1 MHNIKA
7 QEAEEKIKQGA
18 ILLDVRTKPEF
29 DAFHIDLNVLFVPHT
44 EVEKATKLIPN
55 KDSVIVVTCRSGKR
69 GEYATNALIN
79 IGYTNVYNIDGGL
92 IEFNN
97 YLFTSGKI
105 SKEEYEKAKIMIDK
119 RPDQALD
126 TRQPRA

>member
-1 MHNIKA
+1 MQNINA
-7 QEAEEKIKQGA
+7 QEAEEMLKQDA

-29 DAFHIDLNVLFVPHT
+29 DAFHIDLNVLFVPHI
-44 EVEKATKLIPN
+44 EIEKAIKLIPN
-55 KDSVIVVTCRSGKR
+55 KDATIVVTCRSGKR

-79 IGYTNVYNIDGGL
+79 MGYTNVHNIAGGI

-97 YLFTSGKI
+97 YLFNSGKI
-105 SKEEYEKAKIMIDK
+105 SKEEYEKAKTTLEK